1 MRQTDLYRS
10 GKPPELLSRNCF
22 ELLVKSIT
30 AFVTLLASRFL
41 DWVQQARWCTQSRN
55 AGFELALVQ
64 LGVLRHELPD
74 QQVLDHPIIANGLI
88 APLVT
93 MTCRPLLRRVAS
105 RGVLP
110 RERFSRVLGMFSSL
124 EVKVLYP
131 T

>member
-1 MRQTDLYRS
+1 M
-10 GKPPELLSRNCF
+10 
-22 ELLVKSIT
+22 
-30 AFVTLLASRFL
+30 
-41 DWVQQARWCTQSRN
+41 
-55 AGFELALVQ
+55 
-64 LGVLRHELPD
+64 GVLRHELPD

-93 MTCRPLLRRVAS
+93 MTCRLLLGRVAS
-105 RGVLP
+105 RVVLP